1 MIATLRLFA
10 CFSIVA
16 AGMVFAA
23 EKTESKRGNP
33 PVTTHPIRTGAQS
46 LADSRFA
53 ILAGRRVGLITNHTA
68 RVGAD
73 HLADLLHAA
82 PDVTLVALFGPEHGV
97 RGTADASESVPH
109 GRDEKTGVP
118 VYSLYG
124 KTRAPTKAM
133 LRGIDVLVFDIQD
146 VGARFYTFI
155 STMGLAMQAAA
166 RARIRFVVLDRPNP
180 LGGDYVAGFSVA
192 RSNISFVSQYPVPLA
207 HGLTVGELA
216 RMIKGEKM
224 LPGLERLELDVVAME
239 GWSRDMQWPDTGLQW
254 VPTSPNIPDFETALV
269 YPGTGLFEATVA
281 SEGRG
286 TDRPFRLLGAPWT
299 DGEALASALN
309 ARALAGVRFEA
320 AAFTPRR
327 VTGMAADPKAR
338 NKKISGV
345 RVVVTDARTYLP
357 VETGVHILHAF
368 RQQAR
373 NAGRQFINRPD
384 WLAKLAGRR
393 TLNGMLRRSA
403 MPARIVAQWRED
415 VDRFRRRRAR
425 YLLYQ

>member
-23 EKTESKRGNP
+23 EKTNTRDGAL
-33 PVTTHPIRTGAQS
+33 PVTTHPVRTGAQI
-46 LADSRFA
+46 LADNGFA
-53 ILAGRRVGLITNHTA
+53 MLAGRRVGLIANHTA
-68 RVGAD
+68 RVGTD

-82 PDVTLVALFGPEHGV
+82 PNVTLVALFGPEHGV

-109 GRDEKTGVP
+109 DRDDKTGVP

-124 KTRAPTKAM
+124 KTRQPTKAM
-133 LRGIDVLVFDIQD
+133 LKGIDVLIFDIQD
-146 VGARFYTFI
+146 IGARFYTFI

-166 RARIRFVVLDRPNP
+166 AAGIPFIVLDRPNP
-180 LGGDYVAGFSVA
+180 LGGNYVAGFSVA

-216 RMIKGEKM
+216 RMIRGEKL
-224 LPGLERLELDVVAME
+224 LPGLQRLELDVVEMT
-239 GWSRDMQWPDTGLQW
+239 GWGREMQWPDTGLAW
-254 VPTSPNIPDFETALV
+254 VPTSPNIPEFETALV
-269 YPGTGLFEATVA
+269 YPGTGLFEATAA

-286 TDRPFRLLGAPWT
+286 TDQPFRLLGAPWT
-299 DGEALASALN
+299 DGTALADMLN
-309 ARALAGVRFEA
+309 TRALPGARFEPA
-320 AAFTPRR
+320 TFTPRHL
-327 VTGMAADPKAR
+327 TGMVADPKAR
-338 NKKISGV
+338 DKKISGV

-368 RQQAR
+368 RAQAR
-373 NAGRQFINRPD
+373 KAGRPFINRPD

-393 TLNGMLRRSA
+393 KLNGMLRRGDR
-403 MPARIVAQWRED
+403 PAQIIAAWRKA
-415 VDRFRRRRAR
+415 VDDFRRKRMA
-425 YLLYQ
+425 YLLYE